1 MTRRALLVAALAL
14 VGSVAAAQGSITVSA
29 AGSLVDVAKL
39 LAARFEATH
48 PGTTVRLNLG
58 ASGQLLQQI
67 MQGAPVDVLAT
78 ADAETMDRGIAE
90 GVIEPSTRRAFA
102 RNEVVLVVP
111 AAASVPVHR
120 LADLARPAV
129 ARIAI
134 GKPATVAA
142 GRVAWRWLEQAGLA
156 AAVQP
161 RLVPSDTV
169 RQALDYVA
177 RGEVDAAFVFRTDAG
192 MQPGRV
198 HLVPGAVAPDAV
210 LYPAAVVSGSRQRA
224 AARAFVDFLLS
235 AEAQDLLARHG
246 FARP

>member
-1 MTRRALLVAALAL
+1 MRRRLLLVVALAL
-14 VGSVAAAQGSITVSA
+14 GGAAAAAPVTITVSA
-29 AGSLVDVAKL
+29 AASLADVAKG
-39 LAARFEATH
+39 LAARFEAAH

-67 MQGAPVDVLAT
+67 VQGAPVDVLAT
-78 ADAETMDRGIAE
+78 ADAETLDRGIAE
-90 GVIEPSTRRAFA
+90 GVIEAPTRRAFA

-111 AAASVPVHR
+111 ATASVPVHR
-120 LADLARPAV
+120 LADLARPGV

-156 AAVQP
+156 AALQARV
-161 RLVPSDTV
+161 VPSDTV

-177 RGEVDAAFVFRTDAG
+177 RGEVDAAFVFRTDART
-192 MQPGRV
+192 QPERV
-198 HLVPGAVAPDAV
+198 RLVPGAVAPDAV
-210 LYPAAVVSGSRQRA
+210 VYPAAVVSGSRQPA

-235 AEAQDLLARHG
+235 AEAQELLARHG